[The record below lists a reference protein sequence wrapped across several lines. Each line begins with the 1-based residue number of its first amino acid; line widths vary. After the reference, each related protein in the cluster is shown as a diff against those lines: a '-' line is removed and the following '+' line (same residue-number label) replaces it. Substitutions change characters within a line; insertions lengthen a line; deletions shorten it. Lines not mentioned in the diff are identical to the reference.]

1 LRGFRHSVNPQST
14 IRNPQWRFHLYFAPV
29 SGIVGPRMKKT
40 REMPRSVAEHDRPKL
55 PPRYRDNPW
64 LRRALI
70 FITCVLL
77 ADALFGDRG
86 VAQTIHARREY
97 QAAGEGLRRVQNEN
111 AALREKSRRL
121 LEDPRAIE
129 AVARE
134 ELGLIRPGEVLVV
147 VKTAR

>member
-1 LRGFRHSVNPQST
+1 MQAKQKAQIVESRPQ
-14 IRNPQWRFHLYFAPV
+14 
-29 SGIVGPRMKKT
+29 
-40 REMPRSVAEHDRPKL
+40 L
-55 PPRYRDNPW
+55 PARRRDNPW

-70 FITCVLL
+70 FVTCMLL

-86 VAQTIHARREY
+86 VAQTTRARREHHE
-97 QAAGEGLRRVQNEN
+97 AEESLKRLQNEN

-134 ELGLIRPGEVLVV
+134 ELGLIKPGEILVV
-147 VKTAR
+147 VKMTR